1 MNPYLKSCIV
11 EKENKES
18 TFVSPSI
25 KMGLLERSRYS
36 CFKEVKCKW
45 ADDLERIASQSGGK
59 NLTQFS
65 LDSEASQNFRETAHP
80 LHHSLGFNSD
90 TISLMHSSG
99 NSGFERN
106 LYCSGSAI
114 FFSLFLTVRDQES
127 FEAWFFSLCHLL
139 LSHSNLDLLSLFVT
153 IFFFGFFADCAKL

>member
-25 KMGLLERSRYS
+25 KMGLSERSRYS

-45 ADDLERIASQSGGK
+45 ADDLERIARQLGGK

-80 LHHSLGFNSD
+80 QHHSLGFNSD

-99 NSGFERN
+99 NSRFERN
-106 LYCSGSAI
+106 LCRSGSAI
-114 FFSLFLTVRDQES
+114 FFSLSLSLTVRDRES
-127 FEAWFFSLCHLL
+127 LRLDSSLSLPSSSLPLQSRSSLSFCFFSL
-139 LSHSNLDLLSLFVT
+139 SLGSSLMF
-153 IFFFGFFADCAKL
+153 